1 MILNIGSECMAGF
14 LCPFQQYF
22 CPFRAMWWREGG
34 GGGNLPVVLNLENWL
49 QYSVNEVSY
58 LTAFHCHPTI
68 VLI

>member
-1 MILNIGSECMAGF
+1 MVEGGGG
-14 LCPFQQYF
+14 
-22 CPFRAMWWREGG
+22 GG

-49 QYSVNEVSY
+49 QYSINEVSY